1 MVWQARYLPPDPVL
15 WQGRADMPNDACFYQ
30 HVELLNLL
38 TTSAQK
44 TAPTAFALLGFR
56 CDEGVQRDLGRS
68 GAAEGSTAI
77 RQYLGRLPIQN
88 AAIQVFDAGNITCID
103 HDLEASQI
111 ALAEIVKLLLAAE
124 IHPIILGGGHELAF
138 GHFQGIAQFVQK
150 KSLGIINFDA
160 HFDLQ
165 PLEHGEPGSAATT
178 FYQIAKYQ
186 ETGTLVDLNCI
197 GIQHSGN
204 IRELFEQAKRL
215 GVKTIFADDLHQR
228 QIEKCVDFVDRVLDQ
243 NEGLY
248 MSISLD
254 VFSPAYAPGVSMSQP
269 LGLQPWDIIP
279 YIRQA
284 AASGKMLSYDI
295 VEHVPRY
302 DIDHRTA
309 KLAAALVY
317 EIVHHHRDF

>member
-150 KSLGIINFDA
+150 N
-160 HFDLQ
+160 
-165 PLEHGEPGSAATT
+165 
-178 FYQIAKYQ
+178 
-186 ETGTLVDLNCI
+186 
-197 GIQHSGN
+197 
-204 IRELFEQAKRL
+204 R
-215 GVKTIFADDLHQR
+215 
-228 QIEKCVDFVDRVLDQ
+228 
-243 NEGLY
+243 
-248 MSISLD
+248 
-254 VFSPAYAPGVSMSQP
+254 
-269 LGLQPWDIIP
+269 
-279 YIRQA
+279 
-284 AASGKMLSYDI
+284 
-295 VEHVPRY
+295 
-302 DIDHRTA
+302 
-309 KLAAALVY
+309 
-317 EIVHHHRDF
+317 